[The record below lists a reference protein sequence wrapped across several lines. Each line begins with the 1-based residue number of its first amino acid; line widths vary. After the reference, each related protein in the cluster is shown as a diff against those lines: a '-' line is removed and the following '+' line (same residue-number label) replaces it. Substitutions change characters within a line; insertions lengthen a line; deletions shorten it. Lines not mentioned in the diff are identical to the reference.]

1 LRRCAVVAT
10 ISIAIALLASATA
23 NAAPVGENQA
33 EAELSRLALAKF
45 SPLSQSEAR
54 LVLAAAHRDLK
65 WLGPSDDPSD
75 PSNDLNQA
83 GTWPAARIVR
93 ADLVRWL
100 ASDPEAAPLVHPSGL
115 GFAGARIAGT
125 LDLSFTHVDKP
136 ITMVRVCIL
145 DGIDLRNSH
154 LAGIEI
160 RRSLT
165 GPIIADNS
173 DIAGDVTIQHGSHGA
188 MSFFRSHI
196 SGNLDLSDSKV
207 SGRGMATVT
216 IIEANIGGDVGLQEG
231 FSTDGL
237 IDARLAEIHRALTI
251 HQASFTG
258 DGRTGLDA
266 ERARIGASLYWTEI
280 QHTPQTILNLSDAK
294 AEALVD
300 DAASWPAPGNLMVGG
315 FVYSSFGSGPGEASQ
330 RLRWLNLQPVGY
342 TPQPYRQLAQV
353 LRESGR
359 DSASL
364 DVLIAK
370 EVALRRNGHLGV
382 GEKIWNYVLEVTI
395 GYGYRPLRALWWI
408 LGFVLFGAAVFR
420 FGYRALVI
428 TPTDEVAY
436 EAFVRSGHPPVHYP
450 RFNPLIYSLENF
462 LPVVD
467 LHQDSYWRPN
477 VFHAIGGKLRHPTN
491 GFPRGGFAARIIQA
505 YLWLHVLAGWMIT
518 PLLFVGLSGLVRP
531 D

>member
-1 LRRCAVVAT
+1 
-10 ISIAIALLASATA
+10 
-23 NAAPVGENQA
+23 
-33 EAELSRLALAKF
+33 
-45 SPLSQSEAR
+45 
-54 LVLAAAHRDLK
+54 
-65 WLGPSDDPSD
+65 
-75 PSNDLNQA
+75 
-83 GTWPAARIVR
+83 
-93 ADLVRWL
+93 
-100 ASDPEAAPLVHPSGL
+100 
-115 GFAGARIAGT
+115 
-125 LDLSFTHVDKP
+125 
-136 ITMVRVCIL
+136 
-145 DGIDLRNSH
+145 
-154 LAGIEI
+154 
-160 RRSLT
+160 
-165 GPIIADNS
+165 
-173 DIAGDVTIQHGSHGA
+173 VTIQHGSHGA